1 MEKIKT
7 FYSEYEDMLEEYLD
21 TIKRDL
27 KNSNEEY
34 AKLQKEFDKILDRNE
49 NLTWILEGKI
59 EDKNLSNAEC
69 FSLAKVV
76 QNYSKMQI
84 LEEKELFFFG
94 IKEAYFLFKKLG
106 ILL

>member
-59 EDKNLSNAEC
+59 EDKNLSNAE
-69 FSLAKVV
+69 
-76 QNYSKMQI
+76 
-84 LEEKELFFFG
+84 
-94 IKEAYFLFKKLG
+94 
-106 ILL
+106 